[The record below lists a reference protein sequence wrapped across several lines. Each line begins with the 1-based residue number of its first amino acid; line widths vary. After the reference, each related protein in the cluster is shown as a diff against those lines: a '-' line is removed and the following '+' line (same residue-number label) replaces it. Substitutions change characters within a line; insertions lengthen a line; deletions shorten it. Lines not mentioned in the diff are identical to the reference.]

1 MFDYISNNKL
11 EWADMGEV
19 YDKIIIGDKTYDFV
33 KGVKNF
39 KAKMYEIFSK

>member
-19 YDKIIIGDKTYDFV
+19 YDKIIIGDKTL
-33 KGVKNF
+33 
-39 KAKMYEIFSK
+39 